1 MMKEDYF
8 YQLIEHYRKALQIKP
23 NNLAIYNQ
31 LAELYYKQG
40 ELEKTLEICQKALQ
54 IQSDLMLVS
63 TVLYQILQ
71 KLGFKEKEI
80 ETLQKGIQD
89 NLGEVVFYELLYIN
103 SKAFTSSKVFT
114 IADVTTWK
122 EAIILGHTLKEKKQ
136 WDEAI
141 YAYLKAIE
149 IEPALSLPHVWLH
162 HIITYCTSLESG
174 QLEEINK
181 LFIKSIQGR
190 STPYYAYLLL
200 GDMLTK
206 QSKIV
211 EAIDAYKLGI
221 YKTIRLN
228 ERYPIKSISSIQHYQ
243 INFLIIGSGKS
254 GTTALYYYLCKH
266 PKFIP
271 PLQKELDF
279 FNSNLEL
286 GLDWYLAHFPPLPN
300 EGGFFTGEA
309 TPWYFGQYGVA
320 EKVFQLFPNM
330 KLILILRNPISRAI
344 SHYYMSLKIKE
355 YRSLE
360 TAIYSELEILND
372 LKDPLQVSEKYWDTE
387 RGYLWFGLYFYFLE
401 KWMALFPREQLLIL
415 RSEDLYNQTAKTMQQ
430 VYEFLEIPDY
440 PLPDY
445 PKYNSSSY
453 PNVNLELRQK
463 LSDFFHPH
471 NQKLENYLGMKFDW
485 R

>member
-1 MMKEDYF
+1 MKEDHF
-8 YQLIEHYRKALQIKP
+8 YKLIDHYRKALQIKP
-23 NNLAIYNQ
+23 NNLVVYNQ
-31 LAELYYKQG
+31 LAKLYYERG
-40 ELEKTLEICQKALQ
+40 ELEKTLEVCQEALQ
-54 IQSDLMLVS
+54 IQSNLMLVS

-89 NLGEVVFYELLYIN
+89 NLGEEVFYDLLYIN
-103 SKAFTSSKVFT
+103 PKVLT
-114 IADVTTWK
+114 ITDVTTWK
-122 EAIILGHTLKEKKQ
+122 EAIALGYILKEKKQ
-136 WDEAI
+136 WNEAI

-149 IEPALSLPHVWLH
+149 IEPALSLPHIWLH
-162 HIITYCTSLESG
+162 HIITYCTSLETN
-174 QLEEINK
+174 QLEEITK
-181 LFIKSIQGR
+181 LFIQSIQGL

-206 QSKIV
+206 QGKIV
-211 EAIDAYKLGI
+211 EAIDAYRLGI
-221 YKTIRLN
+221 HKTVCLN
-228 ERYPIKSISSIQHYQ
+228 QRYPIKFINSSQHYQ
-243 INFLIIGSGKS
+243 VNFLIIGAGKS

-300 EGGFFTGEA
+300 EGGFLTGEA
-309 TPWYFGQYGVA
+309 TPWYFGQEGVA
-320 EKVFQLFPNM
+320 EKVFQLFPNI
-330 KLILILRNPISRAI
+330 KLILILRNPVSRAI
-344 SHYYMSLKIKE
+344 SHYYMNLKTTE
-355 YRSLE
+355 NRSLE
-360 TAIYSELEILND
+360 TAINSELKILSN
-372 LKDPLQVSEKYWDTE
+372 LENPLQVSGEYWETE
-387 RGYLWFGLYFYFLE
+387 QGYLWFGLYSYFLE

-415 RSEDLYNQTAKTMQQ
+415 RSEDLCNETAKTMQQ

-453 PNVNLELRQK
+453 PNVNHELRQK
-463 LSDFFHPH
+463 LSDFFRPH
-471 NQKLENYLGMKFDW
+471 NQKLEDYLGMKFDW